1 MKKLSSE
8 LKIGAVAIVI
18 IVLFI
23 WVFNFL
29 RGRNILSSSDHYIA
43 YYSNIS
49 GLGESSPVEMN
60 GLKIGVVQQL
70 AMINDGSGLI
80 KVNISVD
87 DGILIP
93 VDSRAEITTATLIAG
108 MKINLVLGKS
118 MEYLSPG
125 DTIQGYLAESIID
138 KIGLGMD
145 PIIAK
150 TSILLERLDTIGEK
164 ISTLF
169 SDEFSSNIKST
180 VANIDIAGNEF
191 KSAIAENRKEL
202 SELIK
207 NLNSISKLID
217 NNGAQLDSTLDNI
230 YYISERLTKSDIDT
244 ALISFSSS
252 LKESQLILQGINS
265 GKGSAG
271 KLMNDDSL
279 YVNLSRSLES
289 LNLLLKD
296 MEENPGRYLHFSVFG
311 SKKK

>member
-8 LKIGAVAIVI
+8 LKIGAIAIVI

-29 RGRNILSSSDHYIA
+29 RGRNILSNSDHYIA
-43 YYSNIS
+43 YYSNIA

-70 AMINDGSGLI
+70 AMINDGTGLI
-80 KVNISVD
+80 KVNMSVN

-93 VDSRAEITTATLIAG
+93 IDSRAEITTATLIAG
-108 MKINLVLGKS
+108 MKINLILGKS

-180 VANIDIAGNEF
+180 VANIDMAGNEF

-202 SELIK
+202 SELIN

-230 YYISERLTKSDIDT
+230 HYISERLTKSDIDT

-296 MEENPGRYLHFSVFG
+296 MEKNPGRYLHFSVFG

>member
-289 LNLLLKD
+289 LIS
-296 MEENPGRYLHFSVFG
+296 MG
-311 SKKK
+311 

>member
-1 MKKLSSE
+1 
-8 LKIGAVAIVI
+8 
-18 IVLFI
+18 
-23 WVFNFL
+23 
-29 RGRNILSSSDHYIA
+29 
-43 YYSNIS
+43 
-49 GLGESSPVEMN
+49 
-60 GLKIGVVQQL
+60 
-70 AMINDGSGLI
+70 
-80 KVNISVD
+80 
-87 DGILIP
+87 
-93 VDSRAEITTATLIAG
+93 
-108 MKINLVLGKS
+108 

-125 DTIQGYLAESIID
+125 DTIQGYVAESIID

-180 VANIDIAGNEF
+180 VANIDMAGNEF

-202 SELIK
+202 SELIN

-296 MEENPGRYLHFSVFG
+296 MEENPGRYLHFSIFG

>member
-8 LKIGAVAIVI
+8 LKIGAIAIII

-29 RGRNILSSSDHYIA
+29 RGRNILSNSDHYIA
-43 YYSNIS
+43 YYSNIA

-70 AMINDGSGLI
+70 AMINDGTGLI
-80 KVNISVD
+80 KVNMSVN

-93 VDSRAEITTATLIAG
+93 IDSRAEITTATLIAG
-108 MKINLVLGKS
+108 MKINLILGKS

-180 VANIDIAGNEF
+180 VANIDMAGNEF

-202 SELIK
+202 SELIN

-230 YYISERLTKSDIDT
+230 HYISERLTKSDIDT

-296 MEENPGRYLHFSVFG
+296 MEKNPGRYLHFSVFG

>member
-8 LKIGAVAIVI
+8 LKIGAIAIVI

-43 YYSNIS
+43 YYSNIA

-180 VANIDIAGNEF
+180 VANIDMAGNEF

-202 SELIK
+202 SELIN

-296 MEENPGRYLHFSVFG
+296 MEKNPGRYLHFSVFG